1 MRVQKIRRN
10 YRQGESRA
18 RQTGF
23 TLIEIMIVVVIIGIL
38 GALILPNVIGRDDQ
52 ARATAVSTD
61 LQGLGNALELYKLD
75 NYQYPSTDQG
85 LEALIARPGG
95 FPEPKNYNP
104 GGYLRKK
111 KEPVDPWKNPYIYI
125 QNGSGYELY
134 SLGADGAEG
143 GEGINADVFYEE
155 L

>member
-1 MRVQKIRRN
+1 MQTRLYEKRLPDR
-10 YRQGESRA
+10 E
-18 RQTGF
+18 TGF

-52 ARATAVSTD
+52 ARSTAVNTD
-61 LQGLGNALELYKLD
+61 LQGLGNALELYKMD
-75 NYQYPSTDQG
+75 NYHYPSTDQG
-85 LEALIARPGG
+85 LGALISRPGG
-95 FPEPKNYNP
+95 FPEAKNYNP

-111 KEPVDPWKNPYIYI
+111 KEPVDPWDNPYIYI
-125 QNGSGYELY
+125 RSDANYELY

>member
-1 MRVQKIRRN
+1 MTVRSSKSYSCSRTGKI
-10 YRQGESRA
+10 
-18 RQTGF
+18 TGF

-38 GALILPNVIGRDDQ
+38 GALILPNVVGRDDQ
-52 ARATAVSTD
+52 ARATAVQTD

-75 NYQYPSTDQG
+75 NFQYPSTDQG
-85 LEALIARPGG
+85 LAALISRPGG

-111 KEPVDPWKNPYIYI
+111 KEPVDPWKNPYVYV
-125 QNGSGYELY
+125 QGGSDYELY
-134 SLGADGAEG
+134 SLGADGTEG
-143 GEGINADVFYEE
+143 GEGINADVFYED

>member
-1 MRVQKIRRN
+1 MNRSE
-10 YRQGESRA
+10 YHRA
-18 RQTGF
+18 PANCLPKTAGF

-38 GALILPNVIGRDDQ
+38 GALILPNVVGRDDQ
-52 ARATAVSTD
+52 ARATAVATD

-75 NYQYPSTDQG
+75 NFQYPSSDQG
-85 LEALIARPGG
+85 LDALISRPGG

-111 KEPVDPWKNPYIYI
+111 KSPVDPWKNPYVYL
-125 QNGSGYELY
+125 QSGSAYELY

-143 GEGINADVFYEE
+143 GEGINSDVYYED